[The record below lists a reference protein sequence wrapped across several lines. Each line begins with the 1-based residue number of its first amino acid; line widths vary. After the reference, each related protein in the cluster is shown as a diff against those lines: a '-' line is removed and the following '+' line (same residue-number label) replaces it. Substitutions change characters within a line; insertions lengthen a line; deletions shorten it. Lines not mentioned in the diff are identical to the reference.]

1 MTGLPRGYVTIGEAI
16 AIASKAL
23 GGAGDGGATE
33 RSLAA
38 GQAIL
43 RQLLIGGSVE
53 AIVSPRRRKARPVP
67 VALWSTDYATTMFD
81 TGAAEFSDGIGA
93 SAGTI
98 EGGVLVSRRSLAA
111 ALLQRSG
118 RTRGGRRA
126 GRSEILA
133 AFDRL
138 DGARLVSYDRGG
150 LARAAE
156 ALAWSFPSHKA
167 ATIAGI
173 IRTAYAAR
181 RDAGEGEPA
190 SRQPTR

>member
-1 MTGLPRGYVTIGEAI
+1 M
-16 AIASKAL
+16 
-23 GGAGDGGATE
+23 AGRPSDP
-33 RSLAA
+33 SPP

-81 TGAAEFSDGIGA
+81 TGAADSPMA
-93 SAGTI
+93 SAPRRARSKA
-98 EGGVLVSRRSLAA
+98 ECVSRRSLAA